1 MHEIRR
7 KYRGWRDADF
17 EPLFQVTDDL
27 LVLVIRQ
34 VHCLKRHLPRMDCG
48 VFFPRLQKLSLA
60 FLQGRGIGKKVR

>member
-34 VHCLKRHLPRMDCG
+34 VHRLKGHLTLVYHRIL
-48 VFFPRLQKLSLA
+48 FARLYELGMAVLGTREAQIAK
-60 FLQGRGIGKKVR
+60 